1 MPGRD
6 LLLGIMFMLNANA
19 IASEPTAR
27 ELPSVELLE
36 FLGDWETADGEWIDP
51 TELEQ
56 MGLPEQAPAEGERD
70 ES

>member
-6 LLLGIMFMLNANA
+6 LLLGIMFMLNTSA

-27 ELPSVELLE
+27 ELPSIELLE

-51 TELEQ
+51 AELEQ
-56 MGLPEQAPAEGERD
+56 MSLPEQGPAEGVRD